1 MHELVQNEK
10 NKEKSSRARP
20 PLQTRTGPN
29 ASSNKK
35 SSLSIEEKQQ
45 KRVAAR
51 AATAMAQVLHRRREP
66 RSLMMW
72 GDRKK
77 AVIKRYPDGGQE
89 IIVPQTL
96 TPEQEHYEFPP
107 RSRFLKKLATSTAER
122 RRLSVLQDHVVP
134 SAPTSVSAAAADH
147 LTPTHSCNT
156 LPQPH
161 IQPPTTITTATQA
174 SDMRQPDQLAL
185 NEWFSKKIKTN
196 KSNSKPNKDRAVI
209 DWMNDVER
217 SSTKTLLPTKR
228 LIMSPTPSA
237 CHSHKIQFKS
247 DAGKRWANS
256 ITSNTSL
263 YPPDDTCRKHYVP
276 RRLLILSTKKEDVMQ
291 HDSLASSA
299 ESAATKI
306 QDIWREYQNKST
318 PIVLENKVGMV
329 AMATT
334 GQRTPIAGMVHL
346 LQRLNQSFEQRQLH
360 QKNRIAEIE
369 SVLKDEISKRQQ
381 AEERMKRLESAYQQQ
396 QQIPH
401 ENNQGHEKYQ
411 TLLSKVTELELC
423 VKRESQ
429 SRKVLQDKLLKA
441 TASAPS
447 PPVAATISK
456 PKRKTLVPNAAV
468 TASAVSPLANR
479 SHVKPSS
486 RDRTSSLAH
495 LGLKSINSKA
505 TSSTTVTAPS
515 FSRRSTLVRSSTLKK
530 K

>member
-45 KRVAAR
+45 KRIAAR

-147 LTPTHSCNT
+147 LTPTHSYNT

-161 IQPPTTITTATQA
+161 IQPLPTTTAATQF

-228 LIMSPTPSA
+228 LIMSPTPSS

-263 YPPDDTCRKHYVP
+263 HPPDDTCRKHYVP
-276 RRLLILSTKKEDVMQ
+276 RRLLILSTRKEDAMQ
-291 HDSLASSA
+291 PGSFTSSA
-299 ESAATKI
+299 ETAATKI

-329 AMATT
+329 AMTTT

-369 SVLKDEISKRQQ
+369 SVLKDEINKRQQ
-381 AEERMKRLESAYQQQ
+381 AEERMKKLESAYQ

-401 ENNQGHEKYQ
+401 ENNPGHEKYQ

-429 SRKVLQDKLLKA
+429 SRKILQDKLLKA

-447 PPVAATISK
+447 PPVAATVLK
-456 PKRKTLVPNAAV
+456 TKRKTLVPNAAA
-468 TASAVSPLANR
+468 TASAASPLVNR

-495 LGLKSINSKA
+495 VGLKSTNKA
-505 TSSTTVTAPS
+505 TPSTAATTPSS
-515 FSRRSTLVRSSTLKK
+515 SRRSTLVRSSTLKK

>member
-35 SSLSIEEKQQ
+35 FSLSIEEKQQ

-147 LTPTHSCNT
+147 LTPTHSYNT

-161 IQPPTTITTATQA
+161 LQPPTATTTATQF

-185 NEWFSKKIKTN
+185 NEWFSKKVKTN

-217 SSTKTLLPTKR
+217 SSTKTLLPNKR
-228 LIMSPTPSA
+228 LIMSPTPSS

-263 YPPDDTCRKHYVP
+263 FPPDDTCRKHYVP
-276 RRLLILSTKKEDVMQ
+276 RRLLVFSTRKEDTMQ
-291 HDSLASSA
+291 HDLLASSA

-346 LQRLNQSFEQRQLH
+346 LQRLNQSFEQRQLL

-369 SVLKDEISKRQQ
+369 SVLKDEINKRQQ
-381 AEERMKRLESAYQQQ
+381 AEERMKRLELAYQQ

-447 PPVAATISK
+447 PPVAATILK
-456 PKRKTLVPNAAV
+456 PKRK
-468 TASAVSPLANR
+468 
-479 SHVKPSS
+479 
-486 RDRTSSLAH
+486 H
-495 LGLKSINSKA
+495 LYPALLPPHLQCLHS
-505 TSSTTVTAPS
+505 
-515 FSRRSTLVRSSTLKK
+515 
-530 K
+530 

>member
-35 SSLSIEEKQQ
+35 PSLSVEEKQQ

-89 IIVPQTL
+89 IIISQ
-96 TPEQEHYEFPP
+96 
-107 RSRFLKKLATSTAER
+107 KLATSTAER

-161 IQPPTTITTATQA
+161 IQPPTTTTTATQL

-228 LIMSPTPSA
+228 LIMSPTPSS

-276 RRLLILSTKKEDVMQ
+276 RRLLILSTRKDDPMQ

-299 ESAATKI
+299 ETAATKI

-369 SVLKDEISKRQQ
+369 SVLKDEINKRQQ

-401 ENNQGHEKYQ
+401 ENSQGHEKYQ
-411 TLLSKVTELELC
+411 RLLSKVTELELC

-468 TASAVSPLANR
+468 TVSAVSPLVNR
-479 SHVKPSS
+479 SHVKSSS

-495 LGLKSINSKA
+495 VGLKSTNKA
-505 TSSTTVTAPS
+505 TSSTTATTPS
-515 FSRRSTLVRSSTLKK
+515 SSRRSTLVRSSTLKK

>member
-35 SSLSIEEKQQ
+35 SSLSVEEKQQ

-51 AATAMAQVLHRRREP
+51 AATAMAQVLHRRHEP

-122 RRLSVLQDHVVP
+122 RRISVLQDHAVP
-134 SAPTSVSAAAADH
+134 SAPTSISAADH
-147 LTPTHSCNT
+147 PTPTPSYHT
-156 LPQPH
+156 LPLP
-161 IQPPTTITTATQA
+161 PPTATTTTTLSA
-174 SDMRQPDQLAL
+174 DMRQPDQSAL

-196 KSNSKPNKDRAVI
+196 RSNSKLDKDRAVI
-209 DWMNDVER
+209 DWINDVER
-217 SSTKTLLPTKR
+217 SSTKILLPSKR
-228 LIMSPTPSA
+228 LIMSPTPSS
-237 CHSHKIQFKS
+237 CNSHKIQFKS

-263 YPPDDTCRKHYVP
+263 FPPDDTCHKHYVP
-276 RRLLILSTKKEDVMQ
+276 RRLLTFSKKGTLQQD
-291 HDSLASSA
+291 SSA
-299 ESAATKI
+299 AETAATKI
-306 QDIWREYQNKST
+306 QDIWKEYHDKST
-318 PIVLENKVGMV
+318 PMLLENKVGMV

-334 GQRTPIAGMVHL
+334 GQRTPIAGLVHL

-369 SVLKDEISKRQQ
+369 SVLKKEIQKRQQ
-381 AEERMKRLESAYQQQ
+381 AEEKMKKFESVYQQQ
-396 QQIPH
+396 QQQMPH
-401 ENNQGHEKYQ
+401 ANSKGHEKYQ
-411 TLLSKVTELELC
+411 SLLSKVTELELC
-423 VKRESQ
+423 VKRESH
-429 SRKVLQDKLLKA
+429 SKKILQEQLLKA
-441 TASAPS
+441 TASATRPPPPS
-447 PPVAATISK
+447 TTATSNASLK
-456 PKRKTLVPNAAV
+456 SKRKTLVP
-468 TASAVSPLANR
+468 ASASAAASPLLNR

-486 RDRTSSLAH
+486 RDRTSSLAYV
-495 LGLKSINSKA
+495 GLKSNAA
-505 TSSTTVTAPS
+505 TGATTPLA
-515 FSRRSTLVRSSTLKK
+515 SRRSTLVRSSNIKK
-530 K
+530 